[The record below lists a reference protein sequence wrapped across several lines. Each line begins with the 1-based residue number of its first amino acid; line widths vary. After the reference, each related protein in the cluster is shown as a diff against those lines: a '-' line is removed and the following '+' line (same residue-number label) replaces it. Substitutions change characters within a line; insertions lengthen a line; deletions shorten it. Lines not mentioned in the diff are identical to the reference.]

1 MLYHLSKFVHISTLK
16 KTLSDIL
23 FYLVIVF
30 YTQITFNHNLLT
42 LQSEKN
48 ITEVVYET
56 GP

>member
-1 MLYHLSKFVHISTLK
+1 MPPVKSRPHQYSQ

-30 YTQITFNHNLLT
+30 YTQITFNHNQLT
-42 LQSEKN
+42 LQSGHN